1 MNRHHEEIMKILELK
16 MNLINYHEEILRS
29 QMNINNNQ
37 VSKLNKVKIQNQ
49 VLDQNLLRQ
58 NLKWKLHQNLSKLDR
73 IENKT
78 TNRQLKIMSHP
89 LQRKWDLKRHNHSKL
104 SQKIKLQLGL
114 QTQIKKN
121 EKSPLKDRVLLNMVL
136 NLQFK
141 INNQFKTSLKLFQL
155 SVLIDNPEE
164 LL

>member
-37 VSKLNKVKIQNQ
+37 VSKLNKVKIQSQ

-58 NLKWKLHQNLSKLDR
+58 NLKWKLHQNLSKLDQ

-89 LQRKWDLKRHNHSKL
+89 LQRKWDLKLHSHSKL
-104 SQKIKLQLGL
+104 SLKIKLPLGL

-121 EKSPLKDRVLLNMVL
+121 KKSPLKDRVLLNMVL

-141 INNQFKTSLKLFQL
+141 ISNQFKTSLKLFQL

>member
-78 TNRQLKIMSHP
+78 TNRQLKIMSYP

-121 EKSPLKDRVLLNMVL
+121 EKSPLKGRVLLNMVL